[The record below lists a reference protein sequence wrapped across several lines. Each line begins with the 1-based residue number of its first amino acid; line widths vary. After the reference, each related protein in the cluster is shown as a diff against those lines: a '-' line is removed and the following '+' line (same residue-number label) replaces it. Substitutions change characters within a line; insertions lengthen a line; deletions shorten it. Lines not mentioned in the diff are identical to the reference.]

1 MQYLNKVKHNLVLP
15 HIYTC
20 YFPFVQS
27 STYTVHSLWKL
38 YIVIKTGEKTKYTR
52 IQTLCIQFCRSYL
65 NQSEYFILNN
75 GRWVVLGRD
84 NFNKHAI
91 NEVSAS
97 H

>member
-1 MQYLNKVKHNLVLP
+1 M
-15 HIYTC
+15 
-20 YFPFVQS
+20 
-27 STYTVHSLWKL
+27 
-38 YIVIKTGEKTKYTR
+38 
-52 IQTLCIQFCRSYL
+52 QTLCIQFCRSYL
-65 NQSEYFILNN
+65 NQGEYFILNN

>member
-1 MQYLNKVKHNLVLP
+1 MQ
-15 HIYTC
+15 I
-20 YFPFVQS
+20 
-27 STYTVHSLWKL
+27 
-38 YIVIKTGEKTKYTR
+38 
-52 IQTLCIQFCRSYL
+52 LCIQFCRAYL
-65 NQSEYFILNN
+65 NQGEYFILNN